1 MGFVETTQKNA
12 QFIKQGNQAIIDAMG
27 AVRNVY
33 TTFPEPVQKKYHN
46 LYDSILTGLSEVRN
60 NYVALGSYLLSDAT
74 LQMFTAKKEDEK

>member
-1 MGFVETTQKNA
+1 MGFVEITQKNA
-12 QFIKQGNQAIIDAMG
+12 QFINQGNQAIIDAMG

>member
-12 QFIKQGNQAIIDAMG
+12 QFINQGNQAIIDAMG

-60 NYVALGSYLLSDAT
+60 DYVALGSYLLSDAT
-74 LQMFTAKKEDEK
+74 LQMFTDKKEDEK

>member
-12 QFIKQGNQAIIDAMG
+12 QFINQGNQAIIDAMG

-33 TTFPEPVQKKYHN
+33 TTFPEPVQKKYLN

-74 LQMFTAKKEDEK
+74 LQMFTDKKEDEK

>member
-12 QFIKQGNQAIIDAMG
+12 QFINQGNQAIIDAMG

-33 TTFPEPVQKKYHN
+33 TTFPEPVQTKYHN

-74 LQMFTAKKEDEK
+74 LQMFTDKKEDEK

>member
-12 QFIKQGNQAIIDAMG
+12 QFINHGNQAIIDAMG

>member
-12 QFIKQGNQAIIDAMG
+12 QFINQGNQAIIDAMG

-33 TTFPEPVQKKYHN
+33 ATFPEPVQKKYHN

-60 NYVALGSYLLSDAT
+60 DYVALGSYLLSDAT
-74 LQMFTAKKEDEK
+74 LQMFTDKKEDEK

>member
-12 QFIKQGNQAIIDAMG
+12 QFINQGNQAIIDAMG

-74 LQMFTAKKEDEK
+74 LQMFTDKKEDEK

>member
-12 QFIKQGNQAIIDAMG
+12 QFINQGNQAIIDAMG

-33 TTFPEPVQKKYHN
+33 ITFPEPVQTKYHN

>member
-12 QFIKQGNQAIIDAMG
+12 QFINQGNQAIIDAMG

>member
-12 QFIKQGNQAIIDAMG
+12 QFINQGNQAIIDAMG
-27 AVRNVY
+27 AVRSVY
-33 TTFPEPVQKKYHN
+33 TTFPEPVQTKYHN

>member
-12 QFIKQGNQAIIDAMG
+12 QFINQGNQAIIDAMG

-60 NYVALGSYLLSDAT
+60 NYVALGSYLLSDAI
-74 LQMFTAKKEDEK
+74 LQMFTAKRRTRK

>member
-12 QFIKQGNQAIIDAMG
+12 QFINQGNQAIIDAMG
-27 AVRNVY
+27 AVRSGY
-33 TTFPEPVQKKYHN
+33 ITFPEPVQTKYHN